1 MLGEGDDQYLVKLED
16 PVLRK
21 AFSSSSSTATGG
33 AFRLKP
39 DLPPQYQNIFNL
51 DHPAAESGSNES
63 VSNYFLLLNEDY

>member
-1 MLGEGDDQYLVKLED
+1 MEEGEDEYIVKLDD

-39 DLPPQYQNIFNL
+39 EVPAQYQNIFNL
-51 DHPAAESGSNES
+51 GHQSVDGSSDS
-63 VSNYFLLLNEDY
+63 VSITMLLKSTSI

>member
-1 MLGEGDDQYLVKLED
+1 MKLED

-39 DLPPQYQNIFNL
+39 EVPAQYHNIFNVL
-51 DHPAAESGSNES
+51 DHSSLDSGVNDNVS
-63 VSNYFLLLNEDY
+63 VIV